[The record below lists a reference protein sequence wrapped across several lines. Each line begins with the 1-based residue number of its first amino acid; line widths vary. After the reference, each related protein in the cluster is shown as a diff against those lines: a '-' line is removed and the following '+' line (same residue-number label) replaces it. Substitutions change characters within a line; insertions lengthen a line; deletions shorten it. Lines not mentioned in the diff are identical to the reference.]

1 LSSLTV
7 RQTETRGSIVRN
19 CPGTR
24 HYVCCGY
31 KTIDL
36 VEGCPLDCSYCI
48 LKGYLN
54 SPGISVHRDTA
65 GIIEQIEGA
74 VASEK
79 AHVLRFGTGELSD
92 SLALDRRL
100 RLNQPI
106 VKFFGEA
113 KGPLLELKSKWAS
126 IDHLKSCL
134 NPYTIVSFSLA
145 PQAIVDAEEKRT
157 SPIRKRLRALKEAQ
171 GSGCFVGL
179 HFDPIIIYDGF
190 EEDYRR
196 LIDDIARSIDLKR
209 VIWVSLGLLRFLP
222 SLMKVYMREG
232 RRNLLAGE
240 FIMAEDGKYRYV
252 KAERIKIYR
261 MLYAQLLGWEPGLFV
276 YLCMER
282 ADVWEQ
288 VTGIR
293 QIRQSDDLI
302 RLFDSRIREFYGGS
316 R

>member
-1 LSSLTV
+1 LNSLTV
-7 RQTETRGSIVRN
+7 RQTETRGSIVRD

-54 SPGISVHRDTA
+54 SPGISIHRDPA

-79 AHVLRFGTGELSD
+79 EHVLRFGTGELSD

-100 RLNQPI
+100 RLNEPI
-106 VKFFGEA
+106 VQFFGEA

-145 PQAIVDAEEKRT
+145 PQAMVDAEEKRT
-157 SPIRKRLRALKEAQ
+157 SPIHKRLKALKEAQ
-171 GSGCFVGL
+171 DSGCFVGL
-179 HFDPIIIYDGF
+179 HFDPIIIHDGF

-196 LIDDIARSIDLKR
+196 LIDHIARSIDLKR

-222 SLMKVYMREG
+222 SLMKVFMRQK

-252 KAERIKIYR
+252 KAERIRIYR
-261 MLYAQLLGWEPGLFV
+261 MLYAQLLAKEPGLFV

-288 VTGIR
+288 VTGSR
-293 QIRQSDDLI
+293 QIRQSSDLI

-316 R
+316 

>member
-1 LSSLTV
+1 LTSLTV
-7 RQTETRGSIVRN
+7 RQTETRGSIVRD

-36 VEGCPLDCSYCI
+36 VEGCPLRCSYCI

-54 SPGISVHRDTA
+54 SPGISVHADTA
-65 GIIEQIEGA
+65 GIIEQIERA

-79 AHVLRFGTGELSD
+79 EHVLRFGTGELSD

-100 RLNQPI
+100 RLNLPI
-106 VKFFGEA
+106 VEFFGEA

-126 IDHLKSCL
+126 IDHLKSSL
-134 NPYTIVSFSLA
+134 NPYTVVSFSLA
-145 PQAIVDAEEKRT
+145 PQTVVDTEEKRT
-157 SPIRKRLRALKEAQ
+157 SPIHKRLKALRAAQ
-171 GSGCFVGL
+171 ELGCFVGL

-196 LIDDIARSIDLKR
+196 LIDDIARSIDLKQ
-209 VIWVSLGLLRFLP
+209 VIWVSLGLLRFVP
-222 SLMKVYMREG
+222 SLMKVFMREG

-240 FIMAEDGKYRYV
+240 FIMAEDGKYRYL
-252 KAERIKIYR
+252 KAERIWIYR
-261 MLYAQLLGWEPGLFV
+261 MLRAQLLAKEPGLFI

-282 ADVWEQ
+282 ADVWQQ
-288 VTGIR
+288 VTRAPGV
-293 QIRQSDDLI
+293 RQSADLM
-302 RLFDSRIREFYGGS
+302 RLFDSRIWEFYGGS
-316 R
+316 